1 MFSGPF
7 AMIFYGV
14 QIFQET
20 GVDANLAAIVVAVI
34 RVVGGL
40 LAIGLIR
47 RLPRRGLAMATMSL
61 MGGSMAVLGGVL
73 YLQERGADTPVLRLH
88 WNI

>member
-20 GVDANLAAIVVAVI
+20 GVDANLAAILVAAI
-34 RVVGGL
+34 RVLGGL
-40 LAIGLIR
+40 LAIGLIS
-47 RLPRRGLAMATMSL
+47 RLPRRGLAMATMTL

-73 YLQERGADTPVLRLH
+73 YLQERGADSPVLR
-88 WNI
+88 